1 VVKELFGYMVNH
13 FKIAK
18 KMLKEL
24 FGYVVNHFK
33 ITKKMVKELL
43 FYDAS
48 VLLKIMFSK
57 GLAASLIWS
66 SVQSSFENYCLYGV
80 MVK

>member
-18 KMLKEL
+18 KMLKEV
-24 FGYVVNHFK
+24 FAYVVNHFK
-33 ITKKMVKELL
+33 IAKKMVKELL

-48 VLLKIMFSK
+48 DFRKIMFSK

-66 SVQSSFENYCLYGV
+66 SVQRSSENYGV
-80 MVK
+80 Y